1 MRLEPFLLLLHHALY
16 LPGNCL
22 VPKNADESLFVFG
35 DVVTVHVVRDEVC
48 LTTRLH
54 LLFGIRNGVRVVIIL
69 GRCRHQ
75 DTLVS
80 EPDEVVY
87 VIRQLLLF
95 LQDLS
100 EGTRVY

>member
-1 MRLEPFLLLLHHALY
+1 MGLQPLFLLLDHGLY
-16 LPGNCL
+16 LPWGCL
-22 VPKNADESLFVFG
+22 LRENIDETLFVFW
-35 DVVTVHVVRDEVC
+35 DVVTVHVVGDEVR

-95 LQDLS
+95 F
-100 EGTRVY
+100 